1 MGELRDSILKQQL
14 QREIDLARQCEAEGK
29 QKEASTHYSKA
40 ASLYNLLGYK
50 ETANQYQSLGETIKK
65 PITEDDKAVES
76 AIDSLIVTQK
86 PDTKWEDI
94 GNLQEAKTTLKEAI
108 ILPFIKKKPDFVRS
122 TKTILLY
129 GPPGTGKTLL
139 AKASSH
145 TLDASFFEAQAST
158 LLSKYYGESN
168 KILSALFLKAREVQ
182 PSLVFM
188 DEIDSIVLSR
198 EGDIHEATRR
208 VVGQLLSELE
218 GFSTKKED
226 KVIFIG
232 ATNRPWDL
240 DDALLSRFE
249 RKIYVPLPDSGA
261 RKTIFQIHT
270 KGVNLDGIT
279 HDDLAGLTN
288 NFSGR
293 DISNVCREAVASMIR
308 EQNSGLEDLTSK
320 QIDSYTLKHRPLTK
334 NDFDISLKKI
344 KPVSDEADLR
354 RFDKWKEEFGG

>member
-1 MGELRDSILKQQL
+1 M
-14 QREIDLARQCEAEGK
+14 
-29 QKEASTHYSKA
+29 
-40 ASLYNLLGYK
+40 
-50 ETANQYQSLGETIKK
+50 
-65 PITEDDKAVES
+65 
-76 AIDSLIVTQK
+76 
-86 PDTKWEDI
+86 
-94 GNLQEAKTTLKEAI
+94 
-108 ILPFIKKKPDFVRS
+108 
-122 TKTILLY
+122 
-129 GPPGTGKTLL
+129 
-139 AKASSH
+139 
-145 TLDASFFEAQAST
+145 
-158 LLSKYYGESN
+158 
-168 KILSALFLKAREVQ
+168 
-182 PSLVFM
+182 
-188 DEIDSIVLSR
+188 
-198 EGDIHEATRR
+198 
-208 VVGQLLSELE
+208 
-218 GFSTKKED
+218 
-226 KVIFIG
+226 
-232 ATNRPWDL
+232 